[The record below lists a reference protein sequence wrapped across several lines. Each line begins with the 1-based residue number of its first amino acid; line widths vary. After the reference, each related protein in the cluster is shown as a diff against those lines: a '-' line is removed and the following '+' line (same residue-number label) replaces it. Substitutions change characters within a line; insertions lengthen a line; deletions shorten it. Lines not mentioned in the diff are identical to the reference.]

1 MKSEIKLTELTS
13 EEMRR
18 VTGGKTSGGGDCDCS
33 GNKQTF
39 GQHDSEG
46 KPPVAVPKKSS

>member
-1 MKSEIKLTELTS
+1 MKTGIKLTELTS
-13 EEMRR
+13 DEMRR
-18 VTGGKTSGGGDCDCS
+18 VTGGKTTGSKNCDCS

-46 KPPVAVPKKSS
+46 KPPIAKPRK

>member
-1 MKSEIKLTELTS
+1 MKTGIKLTELTS
-13 EEMRR
+13 DEMRR
-18 VTGGKTSGGGDCDCS
+18 VTGGITPTSKECNCS

-46 KPPVAVPKKSS
+46 KPPIAKPRK